1 MSSHLRKPE
10 WIRTKLPS
18 GANFQTINQ
27 SSRAAGLATVCEEA
41 RCPNQWEC
49 WKSGT
54 ATFMLMGD
62 TCTRSCRFCAVKTAK
77 NPTLP
82 DKDEPAKLA
91 AVIRSL
97 NLKYAVLTTVDRDD
111 LPDLGADHIIRCV
124 NEIKTIAPSILVE
137 ILIPD
142 FQGKRALIEAIAS
155 CQAEVIGHNLE
166 CTRSLTRLVRDPRAG
181 YDQSLLVLRMIAESN
196 PHVITKSSLMLGFGE
211 SESDVLEAMN
221 DLKEA
226 GVKILTLGQYLQ
238 PGKRNIPV
246 KEFIHPDRFTWF
258 KEEGLKIGFEYVAS
272 GPLVRS
278 SYLAAEHYLKLKLSQ
293 KQ

>member
-1 MSSHLRKPE
+1 
-10 WIRTKLPS
+10 
-18 GANFQTINQ
+18 
-27 SSRAAGLATVCEEA
+27 
-41 RCPNQWEC
+41 
-49 WKSGT
+49 
-54 ATFMLMGD
+54 
-62 TCTRSCRFCAVKTAK
+62 
-77 NPTLP
+77 
-82 DKDEPAKLA
+82 
-91 AVIRSL
+91 
-97 NLKYAVLTTVDRDD
+97 
-111 LPDLGADHIIRCV
+111 
-124 NEIKTIAPSILVE
+124 
-137 ILIPD
+137 
-142 FQGKRALIEAIAS
+142 
-155 CQAEVIGHNLE
+155 
-166 CTRSLTRLVRDPRAG
+166 
-181 YDQSLLVLRMIAESN
+181 
-196 PHVITKSSLMLGFGE
+196 MLGFGE